1 MSIPSSVFC
10 NCLFFPII
18 DSCSHF
24 ARYFYTTRKDRAVH
38 TILLAR
44 EETPILCNNSKLSF
58 QGSLLLCSHN
68 QAMCC
73 ICHLK
78 SITFTSGRQKKKKK
92 KKTASFVESSFSPF
106 LHREVYWMV
115 QQWQLLLW
123 LRFCWPNSWFSLPP
137 KPNKKDRE
145 NLEEIERWL

>member
-1 MSIPSSVFC
+1 MSIPSSVSC

-24 ARYFYTTRKDRAVH
+24 ARYFYTTRKDRAVRI
-38 TILLAR
+38 ILLAR
-44 EETPILCNNSKLSF
+44 EETPNLCNNSKLSF

-78 SITFTSGRQKKKKK
+78 SITFTSGRKRRRKKRKQPVLLNLLSPHFCIGKF
-92 KKTASFVESSFSPF
+92 TEWFSSESSYCDYAFAGQILGF
-106 LHREVYWMV
+106 LCHQSQIKRTKRIW
-115 QQWQLLLW
+115 
-123 LRFCWPNSWFSLPP
+123 R
-137 KPNKKDRE
+137 K
-145 NLEEIERWL
+145 

>member
-1 MSIPSSVFC
+1 MSIPNSVFC

-78 SITFTSGRQKKKKK
+78 SITFTSGRKRRRKKRKQPVLLNPLSPHFCIGKF
-92 KKTASFVESSFSPF
+92 TEWFSSESSYCDYAFAGQIFGF
-106 LHREVYWMV
+106 L
-115 QQWQLLLW
+115 
-123 LRFCWPNSWFSLPP
+123 CPP
-137 KPNKKDRE
+137 KPHKKDRDR
-145 NLEEIERWL
+145 IWRK